1 MQLEP
6 WIPSCVFFGW
16 LFSPRNSGRW
26 RGSGC
31 SSYEATDPFISFSP
45 FSNFSIGNSCSVL
58 WLAASIHLCICQVLA
73 ESLRRQ
79 LYKAPVNF
87 LASTSL
93 SLITVYGMELKVGS
107 LRVAFLL
114 VFAPHFV
121 SVSTPMGIL
130 LPLLRRTKVSKLW
143 SLFLL
148 SIMWSVICILG
159 IPSFWANIHLFVCV
173 CHVCFGGIRLPHSG

>member
-1 MQLEP
+1 MFLYLHFKCYRLSCFLLPKPPILYSLLLLLWGYSPTHPPTLNSPSGHSPTLGHRALTGPRASPHTDVRQQHSLLHMQLEP

-26 RGSGC
+26 RGSGW

-93 SLITVYGMELKVGS
+93 SLITVYGMDL
-107 LRVAFLL
+107 
-114 VFAPHFV
+114 
-121 SVSTPMGIL
+121 
-130 LPLLRRTKVSKLW
+130 
-143 SLFLL
+143 
-148 SIMWSVICILG
+148 
-159 IPSFWANIHLFVCV
+159 
-173 CHVCFGGIRLPHSG
+173 